1 MLKGVSVC
9 SPRTEDCVAN
19 QTLNDEN
26 CLVPCGGLYADIA
39 DDIDSLKQNTDILE
53 QNVIKGKIAYIYTK
67 LNQRL

>member
-19 QTLNDEN
+19 QTLKDES
-26 CLVPCGGLYADIA
+26 CLVPCAGLYADIA

>member
-1 MLKGVSVC
+1 MLKDVSVC

-19 QTLNDEN
+19 QTLKHES
-26 CLVPCGGLYADIA
+26 CLVPCAGLYADIA

-67 LNQRL
+67 LNQLF

>member
-39 DDIDSLKQNTDILE
+39 DDSLRETMQANDDSFE
-53 QNVIKGKIAYIYTK
+53 QKVKSG
-67 LNQRL
+67 